1 MTAVSLKPTRWFAR
15 NGTLWWQFT
24 LRAIEMRHR
33 GSYLGFVWAVLTPLF
48 TAALYVVVFGY
59 IFGGRFHVLPDETG
73 RDYAIGVFLGLL
85 LFHLVAETM
94 AVAPTII
101 LAQPNLVKKV
111 VFPVEIL
118 PLAQLGAFWFH
129 AMVSLALVAIAAATI
144 GHGLSLAGLAWLPLI
159 LLPLLLLTVG
169 LAWLLAAAGVYF
181 RDVTQIVPLLSQIL
195 LWSSAVFFTPERI
208 AEKSAFGWS
217 ILKWNPL
224 LHTIDLARDAL
235 LFAQPVNLLHLAY
248 TWGFGAAMFALGY
261 AVFRAS
267 KRTFAEAL

>member
-1 MTAVSLKPTRWFAR
+1 VGNSSPSRSAFAAR
-15 NGTLWWQFT
+15 HSLWWQFT

-48 TAALYVVVFGY
+48 TAALYVVVFGF
-59 IFGGRFHVLPDETG
+59 IFNGRFKVLPDETG
-73 RDYAIGVFLGLL
+73 TDYAIGVFLGLL

-94 AVAPTII
+94 AVAPTIV
-101 LAQPNLVKKV
+101 LSQPNLVKKV

-129 AMVSLALVAIAAATI
+129 AMVSLGLVAIAAATV
-144 GHGLSLAGLAWLPLI
+144 GHGLSLTGIAWLPLI
-159 LLPLLLLTVG
+159 LLPLAFLTVG
-169 LAWLLAAAGVYF
+169 LGWLLAAGGVYF

-208 AEKSAFGWS
+208 AEKSAWGWAV
-217 ILKWNPL
+217 LKWNPL
-224 LHTIDLARDAL
+224 LHTIDLARNAL
-235 LFAQPVNLLHLAY
+235 LWDQPVNLLHLAY
-248 TWGFGAAMFALGY
+248 TWGCGAATLTLGY